1 MLFISVFFTLP
12 RLAGTNVHAG
22 AGGVAGARSL
32 VLGVGCAGHIVPF
45 ASDQG
50 AVCVGPTMARGRS
63 SGS

>member
-22 AGGVAGARSL
+22 AGGVAGVRSL
-32 VLGVGCAGHIVPF
+32 VLGVGCTGHIAPF

-50 AVCVGPTMARGRS
+50 AVCVGPTWACGRS